1 MKILPF
7 KYKIT
12 PKKIFK
18 NEKIIDISPYSCIG
32 IVGKIGSGKSTLI
45 KLLVDYELQKVG
57 AYDNYNFSAYL
68 SQDLTRLFVGNT
80 LGTIINLYENNSHEI
95 GKHFDKE
102 LFLKYIEKLELKI
115 DNKYNRR
122 LIDFS
127 VGEAQ
132 RIAIALTSATVSK
145 IVVFD
150 EPTTALN
157 NRYLNIFYS
166 IVEEIKKRSKIFIIS
181 HKFLDIIKTSEYILF
196 IDELQIKDD
205 FFIEQFIAKDNIMS
219 YFSFYE
225 KYKMKGIEKSGK

>member
-7 KYKIT
+7 KYKINKSKT
-12 PKKIFK
+12 FI
-18 NEKIIDISPYSCIG
+18 NEKIIDVSTYSCIG
-32 IVGKIGSGKSTLI
+32 IIGKIGSGKSTLI
-45 KLLVDYELQKVG
+45 KLLVDYELQDVG
-57 AYDNYNFSAYL
+57 AFDNYDFSAYL
-68 SQDLTRLFVGNT
+68 SQDLTRLFIGNT
-80 LGTIINLYENNSHEI
+80 LGTIISLYENKNYEI

-102 LFLKYIEKLELKI
+102 LFLEYIGKLELKI
-115 DNKYNRR
+115 NDKYNKR

-127 VGEAQ
+127 IGEAQ

-157 NRYLNIFYS
+157 NHYLNIFYS
-166 IVEEIKKRSKIFIIS
+166 IINEIKKRSKIFIIS
-181 HKFLDIIKTSEYILF
+181 HNILDIVKTSDYILW

-205 FFIEQFIAKDNIMS
+205 FFIKQIIGKDKIMS

-225 KYKMKGIEKSGK
+225 KYKMKL